1 MTRPLRVFLV
11 AGEES
16 GDRLGAALMRSL
28 RTRVPD
34 VEFSGVGGGGMAR
47 EGLTSLFPLGEL
59 AIVGF
64 VAIAANLAHIL
75 RRIRETA
82 DAAIA
87 QRPDVVVIIDSPEF
101 THRVARRVRAA
112 APGIPI
118 IDYVCPSVWAWRP
131 GRARAMRPYVDH
143 VLALLPFEP
152 DAMARLGGPPTSFV
166 GHPMTERVRELRPD
180 DAERQR
186 RDSDPPLLLVMP
198 GSRRGELKRLLPVF
212 AETLARLREHLPVA
226 EVVVPTVAHLAD
238 QVAEAVACWTPT
250 VRVVTDTAEKNAAF
264 RTARAAL
271 VKSGTGT
278 LELALAGV
286 PMVAAYKVSGLEG
299 LVGRLLIKTHSVI
312 LANLVLGENVV
323 PEFLQRDCT
332 PQRLVPALRAILQ
345 AGPERMRQI
354 AAFSRLDAVLSIGG
368 PAPSERAAEIVLAA
382 DRRFYQPRG
391 EIVASANGNA

>member
-1 MTRPLRVFLV
+1 MSRPLRVFLV

-28 RTRVPD
+28 RERAPD
-34 VEFSGVGGGGMAR
+34 GIEFSGVGGGGMVR
-47 EGLTSLFPLGEL
+47 EGLTSLFPLGDL

-64 VAIAANLAHIL
+64 VAIAANLSKIL
-75 RRIRETA
+75 HRIRETA
-82 DAAIA
+82 NAAIA
-87 QRPDVVVIIDSPEF
+87 QRPDVLVIIDSPEF
-101 THRVARRVRAA
+101 THRVAKRVRAA
-112 APGIPI
+112 APDIPI

-180 DAERQR
+180 EAERQR

-212 AETLARLREHLPVA
+212 AEAVARLRERLPAV

-238 QVAEAVACWTPT
+238 QVMEAVGRWSAPA
-250 VRVVTDTAEKNAAF
+250 RVLVEAADKNAAF
-264 RTARAAL
+264 RRARAAL

-286 PMVAAYKVSGLEG
+286 PMVTAYKVSGLEG
-299 LVGRLLIKTHSVI
+299 LVARLLIKGQSVI

-332 PQRLVPALRAILQ
+332 AEHLVPALQAVLQ
-345 AGPERMRQI
+345 AGPGRLRQI
-354 AAFSRLDAVLSIGG
+354 EAFSRLDAVMGIGG
-368 PAPSERAAEIVLAA
+368 PSPSERAAETVLKAA
-382 DRRFYQPRG
+382 RPVFTNRQG
-391 EIVASANGNA
+391 KQ